1 MENEDKSYISAIRTP
16 DGKVHHIK
24 DQELD
29 AALKET
35 KSQIGANA
43 NAIQEILETIKNGT
57 RFIGITTTDLYDG
70 SQLRKVQ
77 VDGEDVVANAGDFVV
92 VKKSVLGAETSIEFI
107 WTGSK
112 WSELG
117 STGTLRALAFK
128 DSAYGSYTPK
138 GTISKPKITNSP
150 TKKTVSYVTVTVD
163 SESETLKITTSS
175 VEAMTK
181 IQIWAGEPI
190 FTGEKSTI
198 TVS

>member
-57 RFIGITTTDLYDG
+57 RFIGVTTSDLYDG

-77 VDGEDVVANAGDFVV
+77 VDGEDVIANVGDFVV
-92 VKKSVLGAETSIEFI
+92 AKKSVLDAQTSIEFI

-128 DSAYGSYTPK
+128 DSANGSYTPK
-138 GTISKPKITNSP
+138 GVISKPKITNSP
-150 TKKTVSYVTVTVD
+150 SKKTVSYVTFTVD

>member
-57 RFIGITTTDLYDG
+57 RFIGVTTSDLYDG

-77 VDGEDVVANAGDFVV
+77 VDGEDVIANVGDFVV
-92 VKKSVLGAETSIEFI
+92 AKKSVLDAATSIEFI

-128 DSAYGSYTPK
+128 DSASVSYTPK
-138 GTISKPKITNSP
+138 GKISKPNVTNSP
-150 TKKTVSYVTVTVD
+150 STATVSHVTFSVD

-175 VEAMTK
+175 VKAMTK